1 VIIIDTKCLSAL
13 MREVPERPVEWLDR
27 QAAGS
32 IWITSITLFEARLGL
47 ALLPKGR
54 RRKALESAF
63 EELLVEDL
71 EGRVLDFD
79 QPAAEAA
86 AQLAAGRQRE
96 GQTIDMRDTQIAGIV
111 IARRAELATRNV
123 RHFSDL
129 NVDVI
134 NPWDADR

>member
-1 VIIIDTKCLSAL
+1 MIIIDTNVLSAL
-13 MREVPERPVEWLDR
+13 MREIPERPVVEWLDR
-27 QAAGS
+27 QAAES

-47 ALLPKGR
+47 TLLPKGKR
-54 RRKALESAF
+54 RQSLETAF
-63 EELLVEDL
+63 DKLLVEDL

-86 AQLAAGRQRE
+86 AQLAAARQRA

-111 IARRAELATRNV
+111 TARRARLATRNV

-129 NVDVI
+129 KVEVI
-134 NPWDADR
+134 NPWDA

>member
-1 VIIIDTKCLSAL
+1 MIVIDTNVLSAL
-13 MREVPERPVEWLDR
+13 MREVPERPVVDWLDR
-27 QAAGS
+27 QAAES

-54 RRKALESAF
+54 RRKALETAF
-63 EELLVEDL
+63 DKLLVEDL

-86 AQLAAGRQRE
+86 AQLAAGRQRA
-96 GQTIDMRDTQIAGIV
+96 GHSIDMRDTQIAGIV
-111 IARRAELATRNV
+111 IARRAQLSTRNV

-129 NVDVI
+129 DVDVI
-134 NPWDADR
+134 NPWDA